1 VKSFLAS
8 HGRLLGFIIL
18 GVFFALI
25 PLWVQSPYYI
35 DLLIVVMINAG
46 LAMTFVMLLRTGL
59 ISLCIAA
66 FWGIGAYASAMLSL
80 HAHLS
85 FWACLPLSTLI
96 TAAFALVI
104 GYVIIRNAGFTF
116 IIMTTVIGML
126 FVTLVG
132 NIKSLGAY
140 NGVSNIP
147 APNPLDFGALGT
159 VAFDSKVD
167 FFYLALIL
175 LVIIVLVINAF
186 YSSWAGRAWNA
197 IGLNP
202 RLAQSMGVN
211 VFRYRLLSFVVG
223 CAIAGLIGSFY
234 AHYQTFIIPT
244 AFNLFPKT
252 IYIQVYAVLGGVGFA
267 TLGPIVGAGLLTFF
281 PEWVSV
287 AEEKSILIVGAM
299 VVIVVVF
306 LPKGLLSLPGYF
318 ARLWAWLRATD
329 PREYPAKLREWARE
343 TRPST
348 YPAHFWRWARKTHP
362 TPAMLKPPP
371 PEPPERGGGS

>member
-1 VKSFLAS
+1 MKSYLS
-8 HGRLLGFIIL
+8 DHKRPLGFL
-18 GVFFALI
+18 VLLVAFALV
-25 PLWVQSPYYI
+25 PLWVKSPYYI

-46 LAMTFVMLLRTGL
+46 LAMTFIMMLRTGL

-66 FWGIGAYASAMLSL
+66 FYGIGAYASAMLSI
-80 HAHLS
+80 HGHLS
-85 FWACLPLSTLI
+85 FWACLPLATLI

-132 NIKSLGAY
+132 NIQSLGAY

-147 APNPLDFGALGT
+147 RPDTIDLGALGSI
-159 VAFDSKVD
+159 VFDSKVT
-167 FFYLALIL
+167 FFYLGLFL

-186 YSSWAGRAWNA
+186 YSSWAGRAWKA
-197 IGLNP
+197 IGFNP

-211 VFRYRLLSFVVG
+211 VFRYRILSFVVA

-244 AFNLFPKT
+244 AFNLFPRT

-267 TLGPIVGAGLLTFF
+267 TLGPIVGAALLTFF
-281 PEWVSV
+281 PEWVSI
-287 AEEKSILIVGAM
+287 AEERSILIVGAM
-299 VVIVVVF
+299 IVLVVVF
-306 LPKGLLSLPGYF
+306 LPRGLLSLG
-318 ARLWAWLRATD
+318 
-329 PREYPAKLREWARE
+329 EYPAKIWG
-343 TRPST
+343 
-348 YPAHFWRWARKTHP
+348 WVRKTGGRSDEAP
-362 TPAMLKPPP
+362 QELAIESAGPP
-371 PEPPERGGGS
+371 PEEGKGP